1 MTRPRWASAAGF
13 ILWALAGC
21 GQQRAEQANDS
32 AGLMPL
38 PEKVCNDA
46 RDGLEK
52 IAGSGGLEYSD
63 KGEAT
68 IGEDSWL
75 RLPENAREQIAQ
87 LLAFHAACA
96 AEQPPRE
103 QTIVIRSEFGRVLT
117 QRVVET
123 GADLSRL
130 LEEE

>member
-1 MTRPRWASAAGF
+1 MTRSAWAGAAAL
-13 ILWALAGC
+13 ILSALAGC
-21 GQQRAEQANDS
+21 GQQPSSEANDS

-46 RDGLEK
+46 RQGLEK
-52 IAGSGGLEYSD
+52 IGKSGGLEYSD

-68 IGEDSWL
+68 IGEDAWL

-103 QTIVIRSEFGRVLT
+103 QSVVIRSEFGRVLT

-123 GADLSRL
+123 GADLSGL